1 MGILSNVKNA
11 FLVLIGKQLISNT
24 SVMQEATKKESS
36 TSVECGFI
44 SRTTSSV
51 NNPNAIKP
59 CEGPSAPVNLMQGKH
74 AKYMLHGIDSEVR
87 KELGKQIC
95 EHVAPVAPVDP
106 VDPMQ
111 EIILQGIDKE
121 LIENV
126 GKQIR
131 DSAVPVPEQTTML
144 QELEGL
150 EALKVKPSNSTK
162 SPQQKR
168 QKRTGYQ
175 CRRYTK
181 PQIKSALEMLVL
193 GMHPYVI
200 GECLDIVP
208 HSISNFYRDSVKSR
222 HPDLI
227 GDIERAARA
236 VANNVTYPET
246 KAGQERVVKAAIR
259 IMSRNGALDKD
270 RVSKA
275 LAVSKRFITLNSAD
289 YEKAGTKDLT
299 NDPIYEDVSA

>member
-11 FLVLIGKQLISNT
+11 FLVLIGKQPISNT
-24 SVMQEATKKESS
+24 SSVQDASKKEIG
-36 TSVECGFI
+36 TSVEFELVP
-44 SRTTSSV
+44 RTTSSV
-51 NNPNAIKP
+51 SNPNAIDP
-59 CEGPSAPVNLMQGKH
+59 CEAPSAPVNLMQGKH
-74 AKYMLHGIDSEVR
+74 AKLMLHGIDDEFR
-87 KELGKQIC
+87 KECGKQIC
-95 EHVAPVAPVDP
+95 EHV
-106 VDPMQ
+106 
-111 EIILQGIDKE
+111 
-121 LIENV
+121 
-126 GKQIR
+126 
-131 DSAVPVPEQTTML
+131 VPVPEQTTML
-144 QELEGL
+144 QELQVP
-150 EALKVKPSNSTK
+150 EATEVTPKESDNTPK
-162 SPQQKR
+162 SR
-168 QKRTGYQ
+168 QKSQKKGKYK

-193 GMHPYVI
+193 GMHPYLI
-200 GECLDIVP
+200 GECLDIHS
-208 HSISNFYRDSVKSR
+208 HSISNFYRDTVKNT

-289 YEKAGTKDLT
+289 YGVKTEDLTKDP
-299 NDPIYEDVSA
+299 NYEDVSE